1 MISSRGT
8 HENFRD
14 SAAERTIWG
23 DGVAEHDV
31 APVARRATSPWE
43 DGGAVTRRAP
53 RLPALLARAVRLVAE
68 AAPVSFALSV
78 ALQLAG
84 ALAAVGMILGA
95 RSVIHRL
102 LAVANG
108 APARSALPAVLL
120 ITAVTAFTS
129 AAGPMHAQQQR
140 LLSEQVGSS
149 VWRRLAQ
156 STCRVPLEHFEDP
169 AFHDRL
175 QRVTQ
180 NSVSRPAAVSN
191 AVVGLLGAVVGV
203 LAVSA
208 AMVLVE
214 PLLIPILLAAGAP
227 ALVMARLASR
237 SEFAFATEHSQ
248 LHLQRAYL
256 RFLLINRNAAKE
268 IRAFGT
274 AEVLRARHDAADG
287 RYRQALRRQVMRR
300 HVYSVIVVVASAAVM
315 ALTMYLVVELIGQGE
330 IQLAE
335 AGAVLIGVRLLAGR
349 LERVCDTIGS
359 MVEARPFLL
368 DLDTFLHQAEAAAR
382 PALPGVGPAP
392 HREAVRLEDVHYTY
406 PAAERP
412 SLRGVTMEVRAGEV
426 VALVGENGSG
436 KTTLAK
442 LIAGLYTP
450 QSGTITWD
458 GRDVADLPPGAVG
471 RAVSVIFQDFV
482 HYQLSAA
489 QNIALGEPDSDDEE
503 GVREAATR
511 AGADEF
517 IAGLPEGYDTL
528 LSNEFLGGVE
538 LSGGQWQRI
547 ALARALH
554 RRADL
559 VVLDEP
565 SAALDPRAEAELFAD
580 VRRLLAGR
588 TVVLITH
595 RFANVRHADR
605 IYVLHEGRVVE
616 SGDHD
621 TLLAAGGRYAEL
633 FTLQASAY
641 R

>member
-1 MISSRGT
+1 
-8 HENFRD
+8 
-14 SAAERTIWG
+14 
-23 DGVAEHDV
+23 VAEHDV

-227 ALVMARLASR
+227 ALVMAPSPPSTR
-237 SEFAFATEHSQ
+237 SSTCS
-248 LHLQRAYL
+248 
-256 RFLLINRNAAKE
+256 
-268 IRAFGT
+268 
-274 AEVLRARHDAADG
+274 ARTCG
-287 RYRQALRRQVMRR
+287 F
-300 HVYSVIVVVASAAVM
+300 
-315 ALTMYLVVELIGQGE
+315 
-330 IQLAE
+330 
-335 AGAVLIGVRLLAGR
+335 
-349 LERVCDTIGS
+349 C
-359 MVEARPFLL
+359 
-368 DLDTFLHQAEAAAR
+368 
-382 PALPGVGPAP
+382 
-392 HREAVRLEDVHYTY
+392 
-406 PAAERP
+406 
-412 SLRGVTMEVRAGEV
+412 
-426 VALVGENGSG
+426 
-436 KTTLAK
+436 
-442 LIAGLYTP
+442 
-450 QSGTITWD
+450 
-458 GRDVADLPPGAVG
+458 
-471 RAVSVIFQDFV
+471 
-482 HYQLSAA
+482 
-489 QNIALGEPDSDDEE
+489 
-503 GVREAATR
+503 
-511 AGADEF
+511 
-517 IAGLPEGYDTL
+517 
-528 LSNEFLGGVE
+528 
-538 LSGGQWQRI
+538 
-547 ALARALH
+547 
-554 RRADL
+554 
-559 VVLDEP
+559 
-565 SAALDPRAEAELFAD
+565 
-580 VRRLLAGR
+580 
-588 TVVLITH
+588 
-595 RFANVRHADR
+595 
-605 IYVLHEGRVVE
+605 
-616 SGDHD
+616 
-621 TLLAAGGRYAEL
+621 
-633 FTLQASAY
+633 
-641 R
+641 